1 MSFFDPANMFG
12 GGGSRVRDPL
22 GLFGGGRRQMNPQEI
37 LQAQQ
42 GGGQSIRDGQRTGVG
57 GFGGASG
64 YRGQGMRE
72 SDFGGPAEMQQP
84 APQPAGF
91 GGQATMIR
99 GRMPVGGGGSG
110 VQGLWGSMA
119 GDLGA
124 VGGPQFNS
132 MGGSKPAPVPQ
143 GPNPAAMMQSQGQWG
158 QLATALAQQQPR
170 AQPQGISGGL
180 QQFANM
186 NLQRSA
192 DPYANPRSVIAQARS
207 SGRGKFADPRG

>member
-37 LQAQQ
+37 AQAQG
-42 GGGQSIRDGQRTGVG
+42 GGGQSQRANAFGG
-57 GFGGASG
+57 GFGGTSG
-64 YRGQGMRE
+64 FRGQGLQE
-72 SDFGGPAEMQQP
+72 SDFGGPAEMAAP
-84 APQPAGF
+84 APQAQPMMGGF
-91 GGQATMIR
+91 G
-99 GRMPVGGGGSG
+99 
-110 VQGLWGSMA
+110 
-119 GDLGA
+119 
-124 VGGPQFNS
+124 
-132 MGGSKPAPVPQ
+132 KPAPMQ
-143 GPNPAAMMQSQGQWG
+143 GGPNPAAMMQSQGQWG

-192 DPYANPRSVIAQARS
+192 DPYANARSVFAQVRS